1 MQTKTLPP
9 THTKINTRK
18 LVGIADR
25 AQEALK
31 ELRNILLEPWP
42 RKVAPKLSGSR
53 VAKLA
58 KITPERLNYLVK
70 RNEVLPGTVKGNGRS
85 REYTIAEAQEVIRQ
99 IGTYS
104 RRPVNTPGVVLA
116 VGNFKGGVGKTTN
129 AVALAQ
135 GLTLHG
141 HKVLLI
147 DLDPQASSTTMMGYL
162 PDAEVTEELTVM
174 PVVYEEQA
182 DLMYAIQE
190 TYWPNLDFIPASPA
204 LFGADFYLPNKQ
216 SQDPGFEFWR
226 ILENALGPVREKYD
240 AIVIDTPP
248 TLSYLAIASFMACDG
263 VMVPIPPETL
273 DYASSTQ
280 FFRQFSE
287 LFRSMEESERAI
299 LKEFSFI
306 KIFLSKVKETAAT
319 TNAVRGWIRS
329 TYPEL
334 LAAAEVLESDVVK
347 NASAQ
352 FKTIY
357 DLGNYEGSVRTFQRA
372 LEAFDGVVNELEAEL
387 QIIWHQE

>member
-1 MQTKTLPP
+1 MLPKTLPP
-9 THTKINTRK
+9 THTRINTRK

-25 AQEALK
+25 AQDALK

-42 RKVAPKLSGSR
+42 RKVSPKLSGSR

-58 KITPERLNYLVK
+58 KIPSERLNYLVK

-99 IGTYS
+99 IGTYQ
-104 RRPVNTPGVVLA
+104 RRPAGALGAVVA

-174 PVVYEEQA
+174 PVVYEEQP

-190 TYWPNLDFIPASPA
+190 TYWPNLDFIPSSPA

-216 SQDPGFEFWR
+216 SQDPSFEFWR

-287 LFRSMEESERAI
+287 LFRTMEESERAVQ
-299 LKEFSFI
+299 KEFSFI
-306 KIFLSKVKETAAT
+306 KIFLSKVKETAST

-357 DLGNYEGSVRTFQRA
+357 DLGNYEGSVKTFQRA
-372 LEAFDGVVNELEAEL
+372 LDAFDGVVDELEAEL
-387 QIIWHQE
+387 QTIWHQE